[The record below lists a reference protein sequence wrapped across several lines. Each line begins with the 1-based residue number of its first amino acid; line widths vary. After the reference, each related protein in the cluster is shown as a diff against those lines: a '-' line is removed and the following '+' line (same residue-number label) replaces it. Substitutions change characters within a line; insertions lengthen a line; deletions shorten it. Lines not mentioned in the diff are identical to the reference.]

1 MCAGTWSRN
10 TAATSLTVELKT
22 EFVSALQPAFG
33 KLSDLELSPNQIVS
47 HNTDLE
53 EAMNTA
59 LYADQVG
66 RAARAQGSEH
76 GASAPSHCRRKMPK

>member
-1 MCAGTWSRN
+1 MGNVEQEYSRDE
-10 TAATSLTVELKT
+10 LDGQLKT

-33 KLSDLELSPNQIVS
+33 KLSDLELRPNQIVS

-59 LYADQVG
+59 LS
-66 RAARAQGSEH
+66 AR
-76 GASAPSHCRRKMPK
+76 GASCAGSR